1 MTDETTYI
9 DQDFSW
15 DEPVKTEV
23 SGGRKHFAK
32 LRFLPTLVI
41 PFQAGQSFTLPN
53 VYDDKF
59 DEATKLMRRQG
70 AKEFKGMKLG
80 KTDKKHTLN
89 ILVAE
94 QHDKAGNAY
103 QVVKQMKSWSEKG
116 RKHVWADFQF
126 PALKTLPTEAKATLL
141 KGGAICVDFEDLG
154 TQDFVEIA
162 GSQQEVKYWGN
173 FTVYPNEAALKEAE
187 TKFFAQFEGVA
198 SNGNGVDES
207 NYPYVWKDQADKGT
221 LYAFI
226 KEELG
231 KGNAPLKVA
240 VDAGLIT
247 QPGNKPGVR
256 LDGETPLDL
265 PKLFGKATGQPAE
278 MFTF

>member
-1 MTDETTYI
+1 MTDGNFI
-9 DQDFSW
+9 DTEFNW

-32 LRFLPTLVI
+32 LRFMPTLVI

-59 DEATKLMRRQG
+59 DEASKLMRRQG

-116 RKHVWADFQF
+116 RKHIWADFQF
-126 PALKTLPTEAKATLL
+126 PALKTLPAEAKANLL
-141 KGGAICVDFEDLG
+141 KGEAICVDFEDLG

-173 FTVYPNEAALKEAE
+173 FTVYANEAALKEAE
-187 TKFFAQFEGVA
+187 VKFFAQFEGNT
-198 SNGNGVDES
+198 SNGSTVDES
-207 NYPYVWKDQADKGT
+207 NFPLTWKGQDGQL
-221 LYAFI
+221 LYKMICDGLAA
-226 KEELG
+226 G
-231 KGNAPLKVA
+231 KTPLAVA
-240 VDAGLIT
+240 QEVSCLQ

-265 PKLFGKATGQPAE
+265 PRLFGQATGQPAE